1 MSTPFPPTTGPGRL
15 ALCMF
20 VNSPGQA
27 STARDGFRSGLS
39 DYSGTKEA
47 LDLCL
52 GDAGGAEDLDGV
64 LADFRGEGGGH
75 LLVARDVERARH
87 GVRSARPRIVDGHQR
102 AAREHLGV
110 VAHVVEGGDHA
121 EGDAGLLEDGRPRRP
136 VLGLEPRIE
145 DGGESTGVRAT
156 GVGGLEARV
165 ERSEG
170 RRVGKE
176 CRSRWAPYQWDKK

>member
-15 ALCMF
+15 ALRMF

-39 DYSGTKEA
+39 DYPGTKEA

-52 GDAGGAEDLDGV
+52 GDAGAAEDLDGV
-64 LADFRGEGGGH
+64 LADLRGEGGGH
-75 LLVARDVERARH
+75 LLVAHDVERARH

-121 EGDAGLLEDGRPRRP
+121 EGDAGLLE
-136 VLGLEPRIE
+136 E
-145 DGGESTGVRAT
+145 VRARAF
-156 GVGGLEARV
+156 ARRASV
-165 ERSEG
+165 ASKRGSVTRS
-170 RRVGKE
+170 
-176 CRSRWAPYQWDKK
+176 SRPIPRAKLSQ